1 MCNSSA
7 CSKPCINNHILFWV
21 CYAVFLSL
29 NNLSGL
35 SNWDDRRE
43 WTHHCYGLDIRSIFP
58 EAVVMFHVAS
68 SQNMNTYN
76 APSGKNHD
84 HRHPKWLKGPIHK
97 HMQTCLPRVTRFLPQ
112 NFNDTS
118 DTSSH
123 LLLQGP
129 GVIVPWAP
137 VSKSLIKF
145 WILSCFSFTLKGS

>member
-7 CSKPCINNHILFWV
+7 CSKPCIKSHIFFWV
-21 CYAVFLSL
+21 CYAIFLSL

-43 WTHHCYGLDIRSIFP
+43 LARHCYGSNIRSIFP

-76 APSGKNHD
+76 APSGENHD

-97 HMQTCLPRVTRFLPQ
+97 HTQTCLPWVTRFLPQ

-118 DTSSH
+118 SR

-129 GVIVPWAP
+129 GFIVPWAT

-145 WILSCFSFTLKGS
+145 WILPCFAFTLTES